1 MSLEEVSG
9 LGELKAEKLREANI
23 KTIEKLSITSHVKVA
38 NILLCSTKVAKKI
51 IDSAKSLVEGQIV
64 ISTAKEVLEQRKKT
78 IQRIPTGATAFDNII
93 GGGIETNALT
103 GLTGQF
109 ATGKTE
115 TAYSVAINCKK
126 YLNRKVAWVE
136 TEPQTYRSERIIEIA
151 KNRGV
156 ELSLDGDIFVIE
168 SKYINSCDSQYKAYE
183 VIEKTINKGNDIG
196 LIIIDSFNVRFRT
209 SYSGREMLP
218 ERSQDMAHHI
228 GFLQYMASKYNIAI
242 LMTIQVMGVP
252 DSKLQ
257 LGALKKMGIRQMPVG
272 PHILKHAVN
281 YWIGLDQVSS
291 ADKTWKA
298 ILADG
303 PMPRNNCLFRIDA
316 RGISDVALSRGK
328 A

>member
-257 LGALKKMGIRQMPVG
+257 LGALKNRIR
-272 PHILKHAVN
+272 
-281 YWIGLDQVSS
+281 SS
-291 ADKTWKA
+291 
-298 ILADG
+298 IQ
-303 PMPRNNCLFRIDA
+303 C
-316 RGISDVALSRGK
+316 
-328 A
+328 